1 MCVCVRRNKY
11 MCVLEEINTCVCW
24 KELIHV
30 CVLEGINTCVRVG
43 RN

>member
-1 MCVCVRRNKY
+1 MCVYRKELIHV
-11 MCVLEEINTCVCW
+11 CVCW

-30 CVLEGINTCVRVG
+30 CVLEGINTSVRVG

>member
-1 MCVCVRRNKY
+1 MCA
-11 MCVLEEINTCVCW
+11 CVCW

-30 CVLEGINTCVRVG
+30 CMLEGINTCVRVLVGINACVRVCVG

>member
-1 MCVCVRRNKY
+1 MCVCWKELIHV
-11 MCVLEEINTCVCW
+11 CVLEGINTCVCW

-30 CVLEGINTCVRVG
+30 CVLEGINTCVCVG